1 MSQIQFPGG
10 TVMKE
15 TVSIHALK
23 TLIEKKIKK
32 KTLIKV
38 MWNDNDKLT
47 LFITPNIKINSFIYD
62 EKEGYLFYD
71 HDGKQVKHE
80 IPCVVTQDRKST
92 RLNSSHVAIS
102 YAVFCLKKKNL
113 CTSDYE

>member
-1 MSQIQFPGG
+1 
-10 TVMKE
+10 MKE

-23 TLIEKKIKK
+23 TLIEKKTKK
-32 KTLIKV
+32 KILIKV

-47 LFITPNIKINSFIYD
+47 LFITPNIKINAFIYD

-80 IPCVVTQDRKST
+80 IPCVLTQKELADGKVKLGSNILINGEALSNEDIIL
-92 RLNSSHVAIS
+92 LN
-102 YAVFCLKKKNL
+102 KEEENGK
-113 CTSDYE
+113 

>member
-1 MSQIQFPGG
+1 
-10 TVMKE
+10 MKE

-23 TLIEKKIKK
+23 TLIEKKTKK

-80 IPCVVTQDRKST
+80 IPCVVTQNELEEGQVILENNLQINGEPLSQEDV
-92 RLNSSHVAIS
+92 N
-102 YAVFCLKKKNL
+102 FLKEEKKN
-113 CTSDYE
+113 DQ